1 MCGHTLIVFSK
12 LEFGLFLYIKIN
24 LLYSNISSKRGNIM
38 KNYSIQMIDS
48 HVSSEWW
55 KAIIAHF
62 VKVGD
67 RVEIRC
73 WKEEIEDI
81 SHAKHYEKSHR
92 YTGNEVSI
100 SAIVTDE
107 LVAELMDENPK
118 YKELYNKMTKYFTI
132 NVKNDLCDICS
143 THYGTEM
150 YITIY
155 SDIDISF
162 FEGVMSKFTEDEFSI
177 GEW

>member
-1 MCGHTLIVFSK
+1 MLILSK
-12 LEFGLFLYIKIN
+12 SETELKYAVGKKKLKIFLTP
-24 LLYSNISSKRGNIM
+24 
-38 KNYSIQMIDS
+38 SITK
-48 HVSSEWW
+48 
-55 KAIIAHF
+55 KAT
-62 VKVGD
+62 D
-67 RVEIRC
+67 
-73 WKEEIEDI
+73 
-81 SHAKHYEKSHR
+81 
-92 YTGNEVSI
+92 TGNEVSI